1 MFRHAAILVGL
12 CGLTFLAGLG
22 QPALTDSDEAFYAE
36 SAREMIERD
45 DWLTPYFNGQPRF
58 EKPVLYYWLAALTY
72 QVAGVA
78 PWTARL
84 PSALAGFGLVFVAW
98 ACARRYYGDATA
110 LVAGVVTATSFAAI
124 AMAHQSLP
132 DLPLAFFIAL
142 STWAWLVGLLEEP
155 ANDDGVAKGE
165 IRRRAWLIVAAVAAA
180 GAFLMKGPVGPLL
193 VALAVVPAAA
203 FDWWR
208 GGSVGRAR
216 PVDVLA
222 AAAAFLLLALP
233 WYGAMAMEHG
243 AAYLDRFFLAENFDR
258 FATDRYNDPRPVW
271 YYLPI
276 VAGGMLPWTPFTM
289 FWIPALRRAWEQRD
303 FDTRTVRLVVWAA
316 VPLLLYTLSVGKQP
330 RYILPMLVPMGV
342 LIGRAITQAMR
353 ADATETDRRLFAAAG
368 VAAGV
373 AVALIGASVWY
384 ARSLLIEQPG
394 MVISYAAAVIAT
406 AGGVAVAVT
415 LRAAWKPSC
424 VRAVPIAIAAASVV
438 AATAAYTIVLSGSGP
453 APVERMASLVSD
465 ARQAD
470 EPYGRYRVF
479 DRNLVYYV
487 GTPHTELVSLEA
499 VRDFLRS
506 PERVLVVLRSDDAE
520 TLVRW
525 GVRFTRIG
533 DVSYVNTGNFN
544 LRTFREPDPDRY
556 VLTVLLVTNRQELAA
571 DEPAGAR

>member
-12 CGLTFLAGLG
+12 CGLTFLVGLG

-78 PWTARL
+78 PWAARL

-110 LVAGVVTATSFAAI
+110 LAAGVVTATSFAAI

-142 STWAWLVGLLEEP
+142 STWASLVGLLEEP
-155 ANDDGVAKGE
+155 ANDDGAAKGE
-165 IRRRAWLIVAAVAAA
+165 IHRRTWLIVATVAAA

-193 VALAVVPAAA
+193 VALAVVPAGA

-216 PVDVLA
+216 AVDVLA

-243 AAYLDRFFLAENFDR
+243 AAYLDRFFLAENLDR

-289 FWIPALRRAWEQRD
+289 LWIPALRRAWEHRD

-353 ADATETDRRLFAAAG
+353 DDAPGTDRRLFAAAG

-373 AVALIGASVWY
+373 VVALIGASAWY

-415 LRAAWKPSC
+415 LRAAWKPSF
-424 VRAVPIAIAAASVV
+424 VRAAPVAIAAAAVV
-438 AATAAYTIVLSGSGP
+438 AATAVYTIVLAGSGP

-465 ARQAD
+465 ARQAN

-520 TLVRW
+520 TLMRW
-525 GVRFTRIG
+525 GVGFTRIG

-556 VLTVLLVTNRQELAA
+556 VLTVLLIANRQEPVP
-571 DEPAGAR
+571 DPPARAR

>member
-36 SAREMIERD
+36 SAREMIERG

-78 PWTARL
+78 PWAARL

-155 ANDDGVAKGE
+155 ANDNGVAKGE
-165 IRRRAWLIVAAVAAA
+165 ISRRAWLIVAAVAAA

-222 AAAAFLLLALP
+222 AATAFLLLALP

-424 VRAVPIAIAAASVV
+424 VRAVPIAIAAAAVV

-571 DEPAGAR
+571 DGPAGAR

>member
-36 SAREMIERD
+36 SAREMIERG

-78 PWTARL
+78 PWAARL

-155 ANDDGVAKGE
+155 ANDNGVAKGE
-165 IRRRAWLIVAAVAAA
+165 ISRRAWLIVAAVAAA

-222 AAAAFLLLALP
+222 AATAFLLLALP

-394 MVISYAAAVIAT
+394 MVISYAAAVIAM

-424 VRAVPIAIAAASVV
+424 VRAVPIAIAAAAVV

-571 DEPAGAR
+571 DGPAGAR